1 MYPSLHFCLACRSP
15 PTVVGPRVCSRSSRS
30 AAKGRR
36 HKKVAIYGA
45 YNRLL
50 GYCFG
55 DSFTFYV
62 APQHPPSDL
71 QHRDVFDFV
80 VLLIVFDSDSRP
92 VLVAE
97 IKDDGWAKRAH
108 TRLEADEQLRR
119 RYDSMLHDC
128 PIPHLWGLSLLGTSA
143 RIYCGQVVTGAV
155 TPPRQARPR
164 DDYVLPP
171 EFLAGQWSL
180 DILSMEGFNKM
191 KEIVA
196 DITTTVDAL

>member
-1 MYPSLHFCLACRSP
+1 MPFSTDSSWPAGLLKIFEICRKKT
-15 PTVVGPRVCSRSSRS
+15 PTQESRY
-30 AAKGRR
+30 
-36 HKKVAIYGA
+36 YGA

-50 GYCFG
+50 SYCFG

-71 QHRDVFDFV
+71 QHRDAVDFV

-97 IKDDGWAKRAH
+97 IKDDGWAERAH

-119 RYDSMLHDC
+119 RYDIMLHDC

-143 RIYCGQVVTGAV
+143 RVYCGQVVTGAV

-196 DITTTVDAL
+196 DITTAVDAL